1 MSRKLSSVNVVFS
14 VSDEYVPL
22 LSVALLSM
30 MEFSDKNRT
39 YNVFVLKKKG
49 IAACKKS
56 LSFLRSYKNL
66 NINFVDV
73 GKKLPLIQNNS
84 FYTYGYV
91 SEETYYRFF
100 LPKILTDCDKIIYCD
115 CDVVFCADVGELY
128 DINIENHI
136 IAATKNISALYNYNI
151 NGKLP
156 DKITSYKSYFDNV
169 LKLEKPMNYFQAG
182 VSVYNLKKM
191 RKENFTANCLTKL
204 AEIKTPVF
212 FDQCILNSLY
222 QNQVKFLPMAWNHV
236 WYFFN
241 YDFLKNGVPLS
252 LWREYD
258 EARKQPKIIHYAGPK
273 PFKERHRPLA
283 GLFWKYALKTPSFE
297 YFLKQAFGLDCKERV
312 VSQKLF
318 KQQKLKPAFGKNQI
332 SVMFSSSN
340 SYIPYLGVTISS
352 LIKNMNPKRNYDILI
367 LETEISEQHKK
378 EIEDIITPYSNCSI
392 RFINLQEELSEYNDL
407 FYVYP
412 PLSKETYYRLFVD
425 QFCKDYDK
433 IIYIDA
439 DTLVLSDLCELN
451 DLDIGE
457 YWIAASKDYVLQT
470 RAKNGFIDRGVDITY
485 YIKNVIA
492 MDYKKYV
499 QCGVMVFNIKKLKE
513 INFAQKS
520 VQMLQYLHNPR
531 YVDQDVINKVCED
544 HILYLSPKYN
554 FMTFYQDS
562 MLDKIDESFWG
573 EIQEGKKD
581 IQIYHMPGGKPD
593 MFPEYEF
600 AATYF
605 KYARETIY
613 YERLL
618 KQMAQHCA
626 GSANSLRAE
635 LTRVHFP
642 NINNRFVGHDNELK
656 LLFVNENIAK
666 FILKKFYYKLRLVL
680 AFSKKKKDKY
690 KQKYGKIK
698 TLLKEARKQKKRMLK
713 V

>member
-1 MSRKLSSVNVVFS
+1 MKKKLPSVNIVFS
-14 VSDEYVPL
+14 VSDEYLHL

-30 MEFSDKNRT
+30 AENTDINRT
-39 YNVFVLKKKG
+39 YNVFILKNKN
-49 IAACKKS
+49 IDTCKTH
-56 LSFLRSYKNL
+56 LNFMQSYKNIKIQFIDMEK
-66 NINFVDV
+66 NEA
-73 GKKLPLIQNNS
+73 LIHGNS

-100 LPKILTDCDKIIYCD
+100 LPKIIPDCDKAIYCD

-136 IAATKNISALYNYNI
+136 LAAAKNISALYNYNI
-151 NGKLP
+151 DGKLP
-156 DKITSYKSYFDNV
+156 DKITSYKHYFDKV
-169 LKLEKPMNYFQAG
+169 LMLKRPMDYFQAG

-191 RKENFTANCLTKL
+191 RKENFTENCLTKL

-222 QNQVKFLPMAWNHV
+222 QNQMKFLPMAWNHV
-236 WYFFN
+236 WYFFD
-241 YDFLKNGVPLS
+241 YDFLKDGVPLS

-273 PFKERHRPLA
+273 PFKERHRPLS
-283 GLFWKYALKTPSFE
+283 GIFWKYALKTPSFE
-297 YFLKQAFGLDCKERV
+297 YFLKQSFGSDCEERV

-340 SYIPYLGVTISS
+340 SYVPYLGVSIYS
-352 LIKNMNPKRNYDILI
+352 LMKNMNPKRNYDILI

-378 EIEDIITPYSNCSI
+378 EIKDIVTPYSNCSI

-407 FYVYP
+407 FYVFP

-425 QFCKDYDK
+425 RFCAAYDK

-439 DTLVLSDLCELN
+439 DTLVLSDLCDLNEL
-451 DLDIGE
+451 DMGE
-457 YWIAASKDYVLQT
+457 HWIAAAKDYVLQT
-470 RAKNGFIDRGVDITY
+470 RAKNGFIDKSIDVKY
-485 YIKNVIA
+485 YMKNILYI
-492 MDYKKYV
+492 DYKKYV
-499 QCGVMVFNIKKLKE
+499 QCGVMIFNIKKLRE
-513 INFAQKS
+513 INFSQKAI
-520 VQMLQYLHNPR
+520 QMLQYLHNPR

-562 MLDKIDESFWG
+562 MLEKIDESFWG
-573 EIQEGKKD
+573 EIQEAKKD

-600 AATYF
+600 APTYF

-613 YERLL
+613 YERLV
-618 KQMAQHCA
+618 KQMAQHCVGA
-626 GSANSLRAE
+626 ANSLRTE

-642 NINNRFVGHDNELK
+642 NINNRFAGHDNELK
-656 LLFVNENIAK
+656 LLFVNEHITE
-666 FILKKFYYKLRLVL
+666 FILKKFYYKLRLLL

-690 KQKYGKIK
+690 KQKYGKVK
-698 TLLKEARKQKKRMLK
+698 NLLKEARKQKKRMLK